1 MENNMSTTATRL
13 TALENA
19 VNDLQTAITNLAS
32 MAQLRQL
39 NLIKQEEIE
48 ALQQRVADLETQI
61 EVLQTS

>member
-1 MENNMSTTATRL
+1 MSTTATRL

-19 VNDLQTAITNLAS
+19 VNEIQTAITNLAS

>member
-1 MENNMSTTATRL
+1 MSTTATRL